1 MKYVEF
7 GAEKVKASEII
18 LGTMRIGELST
29 KEVAALIEAGL
40 ESGINFIDTA
50 DIYAGGK
57 SEEILGKV
65 FAENP
70 NLREKVILQSK
81 CGIRID
87 EDFTW
92 FDFSAEHILNA
103 VEGSLKRLQTDY
115 LDCLLLHRPDALMEP
130 EEIIEAFIKLQ
141 DSGKVRN
148 FGVSN
153 FNPMMMAL
161 LNEHIDFLDFPI
173 VANQVQ
179 FSVAHTPMLDAN
191 FQVNMHWDGA
201 AMRDGGIFEYCRMND
216 IIIQSWSSL
225 QHGYFE
231 GVFLGSEKYPQL
243 NAVLN
248 RIAEEKGVTPAAV
261 ALAWI
266 LKYPAKMQAIIGTTK
281 PARVKESAK
290 AADIEL
296 TKKEWY
302 EIYLSAGNKLP

>member
-7 GAEKVKASEII
+7 GAEKNQASEIVI
-18 LGTMRIGELST
+18 GMMRIAEMST
-29 KEVAALIEAGL
+29 KEVAALIDAGL
-40 ESGINFIDTA
+40 ECGINFLDTA
-50 DIYAGGK
+50 DIYARGK

-70 NLREKVILQSK
+70 ALREKVILQSK

-92 FDFSAEHILNA
+92 FDFSKKYILEA

-130 EEIIEAFIKLQ
+130 EEIAEAFAELYKA
-141 DSGKVRN
+141 GKVRN

-153 FNPMMMAL
+153 FNPMMMAM
-161 LNEHIDFLDFPI
+161 LNEFVEFPL
-173 VANQVQ
+173 VTNQVQ
-179 FSVAHTPMLDAN
+179 MSVAHTPMLDAG

-201 AMRDGGIFEYCRMND
+201 AMRDGGILEYCHLNN
-216 IIIQSWSSL
+216 IVIQTWSSL
-225 QHGYFE
+225 QYGYFE
-231 GVFLGSEKYPQL
+231 GVFLGSEKYPKL

-248 RIAEEKGVTPAAV
+248 RIAKEKGVTPAAV

-266 LKYPAKMQAIIGTTK
+266 LKYPAKMQAVIGTTK
-281 PARVKESAK
+281 PARVKESA
-290 AADIEL
+290 AASDIEI

>member
-1 MKYVEF
+1 MRYVEF
-7 GAEKVKASEII
+7 GAEKNQASEIVI
-18 LGTMRIGELST
+18 GTMRIAQMST
-29 KEVAALIEAGL
+29 KEVAALLEAGL
-40 ESGINFIDTA
+40 EVGVNFIDTA

-65 FAENP
+65 FSENP
-70 NLREKVILQSK
+70 NLRAKIILQSK

-87 EDFTW
+87 KDFNW
-92 FDFSAEHILNA
+92 FDFSKEYILAA
-103 VEGSLKRLQTDY
+103 VDGILKRLQTDY

-130 EEIIEAFIKLQ
+130 DEIAEAFHKLYE
-141 DSGKVRN
+141 SGKVKN

-153 FNPMMMAL
+153 FNPMMMAM
-161 LNEHIDFLDFPI
+161 LDEFVELPL

-179 FSVAHTPMLDAN
+179 FSAAHTPILDAN

-201 AMRDGGIFEYCRMND
+201 AMRDGGIFEYCRMNNMV
-216 IIIQSWSSL
+216 IQSWSSL
-225 QHGYFE
+225 QYGYFE
-231 GVFLGSEKYPQL
+231 GVFIGSEKFPKL

-248 RIAEEKGVTPAAV
+248 RIAAENGVTPAAV

-266 LKYPAKMQAIIGTTK
+266 LRYPAKMQAVIGTTK
-281 PARVKESAK
+281 PARIKESAR
-290 AADIEL
+290 ATEFEL

>member
-7 GAEKVKASEII
+7 GAEKAKASEII
-18 LGTMRIGELST
+18 IGTMRIGELST

-40 ESGINFIDTA
+40 EVGINFIDTA

-201 AMRDGGIFEYCRMND
+201 AMRDGGIFEYCRMNN

-225 QHGYFE
+225 QYGYFE
-231 GVFLGSEKYPQL
+231 GVFLGSEKFPKL

-248 RIAEEKGVTPAAV
+248 RIAEEKDVTPAAV

-266 LKYPAKMQAIIGTTK
+266 LKYPAKMQAVIGTTK

-302 EIYLSAGNKLP
+302 EIYLAAGNKLP

>member
-7 GAEKVKASEII
+7 GAEKAKASEII
-18 LGTMRIGELST
+18 IGTMRIGELST

-40 ESGINFIDTA
+40 EVGINFIDTA

-179 FSVAHTPMLDAN
+179 FSVAHTPILDAN

-201 AMRDGGIFEYCRMND
+201 AMRDGGIFEYCRMNN

-225 QHGYFE
+225 QYGYFE
-231 GVFLGSEKYPQL
+231 GVFLGSEKFPKL

-248 RIAEEKGVTPAAV
+248 RIAEEKDVTPAAV

-266 LKYPAKMQAIIGTTK
+266 LKYPAKMQAVIGTTK

-302 EIYLSAGNKLP
+302 EIYLAAGNKLP